1 MDYRVQVIIEIPF
14 GSNVKYE
21 VQKDGRLRVD
31 RVLSTSMVYPGNYG
45 FIPDT
50 ITGDGDPTDVLI
62 LNHTPFYPGSI
73 IECRVVGVL
82 ETEDEKGKD
91 EKVLAVPLE
100 SIDPRYRTLRD
111 IEDVPESERVKIQH
125 FFEHYKSLETGKFV
139 RILGFGNRDV
149 AMHMVRNATVVS

>member
-1 MDYRVQVIIEIPF
+1 MDYSVQVIIEIPF

-62 LNHTPFYPGSI
+62 LNHTPFFPGSVV
-73 IECRVVGVL
+73 ECRVVGVL
-82 ETEDEKGKD
+82 ETEDEKGMD
-91 EKVLAVPLE
+91 EKVLAVPSG
-100 SIDPRYRTLRD
+100 SIDPQYHTIQD
-111 IEDVPESERVKIQH
+111 IGDVPDSEKLKIRH
-125 FFEHYKSLETGKFV
+125 FFEHYKNLETGKFV
-139 RILGFGNRDV
+139 RIVGFDNRDA
-149 AMHMVRNATVVS
+149 AMRMVKNAAV